1 MLIRRRNGSHPSSFV
16 KGRLRSRVVHGS
28 CGRFGFGSVSCRFC
42 AWLWCSRSNFA
53 ASPRGSE
60 TTSSTFVRDKLNS
73 LTQLIP
79 GQLPIQGRYAS
90 APASPG
96 FRKPK
101 ANDRERKRAPDCS
114 GATYPP
120 SKEPTAFGSAVWAA
134 AGQPNGFGSLEHSVG
149 RVSVGGWGAP
159 DRECRLKDR

>member
-96 FRKPK
+96 FRKS
-101 ANDRERKRAPDCS
+101 KRMIES
-114 GATYPP
+114 E
-120 SKEPTAFGSAVWAA
+120 KEPRIAPGLLTRHRKNLLLLGRLFGQLLANLTVSAAWNIRLV
-134 AGQPNGFGSLEHSVG
+134 
-149 RVSVGGWGAP
+149 
-159 DRECRLKDR
+159 ECR